1 MAVHDSR
8 VSDSN
13 VVGAMLEVLRKFL
26 AGNLSVK
33 RSHKEAVTVVVWVA
47 LRLVL
52 PVARALEQCSL
63 YL

>member
-8 VSDSN
+8 VSDSSK
-13 VVGAMLEVLRKFL
+13 VGAMLEVLRKFL

-33 RSHKEAVTVVVWVA
+33 RCHKAAVTVVVWVA